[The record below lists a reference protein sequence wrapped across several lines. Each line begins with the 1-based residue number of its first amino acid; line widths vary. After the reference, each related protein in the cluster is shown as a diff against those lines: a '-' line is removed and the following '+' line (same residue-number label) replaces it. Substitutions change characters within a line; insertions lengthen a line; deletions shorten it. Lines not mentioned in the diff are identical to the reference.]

1 MKQATMKWL
10 YVSVMAVTLTGTLTG
25 CMGPWFAAKTLSVE
39 EIQAMKELMSTQN
52 ISGCIAGGA
61 DAAYVVQAGIRVAL
75 CAGKGMDLTVSEAK
89 QLMNG
94 INVQVSPQPI
104 H

>member
-1 MKQATMKWL
+1 MNRF
-10 YVSVMAVTLTGTLTG
+10 SVFMVTLVLLGSLTG
-25 CMGPWFAAKTLSVE
+25 CMGPWFAAKTLSTE
-39 EIQAMKELMSTQN
+39 EIQAMKELMSIQN